1 MALPPDL
8 GYDDK
13 LYLLALDHRSSFA
26 KLFGVDGEASPQE
39 HERVVEGKR
48 LIFDA
53 MVVAAEAGED
63 PTLMGVLVDEQ
74 YGAEIL
80 SAARPHGLKTAVPVE
95 RSGRRLFQFEYGEAF
110 GEHIEA
116 VDADFAKVL
125 VRYNPDSPKTTGN
138 AEQIARLQQLSD
150 WCHANRRKFLFELLV
165 PAEEDQLAGVD
176 GDVDRYDAELRP
188 ELMRRAIEEFQQ
200 AGLEADIWK
209 IEGVNSHADCVMLA
223 EQTRSGGRDRVKC
236 VLLGRGADDERV
248 DAWLRAAAPVEGF
261 IGFAIG
267 RSVWSDVLKAFLAGD
282 MERAE
287 AVARIAANYTRFI
300 EVYREVE

>member
-209 IEGVNSHADCVMLA
+209 IEGVDSHADCVMLA